1 MTAATCGWVTMSMR
15 ELDRLKVIEAIIE
28 GRLKPAA
35 AAQRLRLTTRQVHR
49 LVLRYREDGPAGLTS
64 RRRGQPS
71 NRQLS
76 PGLENPAISLI
87 RRNYSDFG
95 PTLAQ
100 EKLVECHGLKL
111 AKETVRRIMVDAGM
125 WVPRKQRPPKV
136 YQPRNRRAC
145 CGELIQID
153 DGKPLA
159 FYSDKASVF
168 RSNHK
173 APQGGDGYTQF
184 GRAMYELNIES
195 ICANSSQAKGRVER
209 ANLTLQD
216 RLVKELRLRG
226 ISNMPDANAFA
237 AHFMA
242 SYNARFAK
250 PPRSEHD
257 CHRPL
262 HSDEVRS
269 PIAWAPVS
277 RVPHGDGETG
287 HFPHIIERGKP
298 GLIGV
303 LANGRRFVNEA
314 HGYHDYVAALLEAT
328 PPGQPARSWLVCDRR
343 FLRRYGLGY
352 VRPAPLP
359 IAAHLRSGYLKRGT
373 SLDQLARS
381 CGIDPSGLAATVAEY
396 NRHAREG
403 RDPEFGRGGTA
414 FNRKQGDPA
423 YPGPNP
429 CVAPIERGPYYAV
442 QVEPGCFGTFAGLK
456 TDAQARVLDGGG
468 QPIPGLY
475 AAGAD
480 MASLFAGHYPSGGIN
495 LGPALTFGYI
505 AGRHIAGALG
515 YEQEQAQR
523 G

>member
-262 HSDEVRS
+262 HSDEDLDLIFAWREARRVSQRLTVQYDKVLYLLADTPQSRRLAGDHVEIYHYPDGRIEPRVDGTALPFTTYDKLCEIDQGAIVENKRLGHVLQVAQLVQAQRDSRRS
-269 PIAWAPVS
+269 QS
-277 RVPHGDGETG
+277 VPGNPRQSTQG
-287 HFPHIIERGKP
+287 
-298 GLIGV
+298 
-303 LANGRRFVNEA
+303 N
-314 HGYHDYVAALLEAT
+314 
-328 PPGQPARSWLVCDRR
+328 RSWLNAAQRLHIHKQSLVYRIRR
-343 FLRRYGLGY
+343 
-352 VRPAPLP
+352 
-359 IAAHLRSGYLKRGT
+359 IEEISGR
-373 SLDQLARS
+373 SLDSTADVATLWFALQATRLSPEAR
-381 CGIDPSGLAATVAEY
+381 
-396 NRHAREG
+396 G
-403 RDPEFGRGGTA
+403 RTAKSSLLEQSAHHGG
-414 FNRKQGDPA
+414 
-423 YPGPNP
+423 
-429 CVAPIERGPYYAV
+429 
-442 QVEPGCFGTFAGLK
+442 
-456 TDAQARVLDGGG
+456 
-468 QPIPGLY
+468 
-475 AAGAD
+475 D
-480 MASLFAGHYPSGGIN
+480 MD
-495 LGPALTFGYI
+495 
-505 AGRHIAGALG
+505 
-515 YEQEQAQR
+515 
-523 G
+523 

>member
-111 AKETVRRIMVDAGM
+111 AKETVQRIMVDAGM

-195 ICANSSQAKGRVER
+195 CANSSQAKGRVER

-226 ISNMPDANAFA
+226 ISNMADANAFA

-262 HSDEVRS
+262 HSDEDLEL
-269 PIAWAPVS
+269 IFAWREARRVS
-277 RVPHGDGETG
+277 QRLTVQYDKVLYLLADTPQSRRLAGDHVDDLPLPEWPHRAQGGRHRPPLYHLRQTLRD
-287 HFPHIIERGKP
+287 RP
-298 GLIGV
+298 GCH
-303 LANGRRFVNEA
+303 RREQA
-314 HGYHDYVAALLEAT
+314 LGSCAASR
-328 PPGQPARSWLVCDRR
+328 PARPS
-343 FLRRYGLGY
+343 
-352 VRPAPLP
+352 
-359 IAAHLRSGYLKRGT
+359 AARQSALAIGT
-373 SLDQLARS
+373 GKSAAVNARQDAVEE
-381 CGIDPSGLAATVAEY
+381 GAA
-396 NRHAREG
+396 R
-403 RDPEFGRGGTA
+403 
-414 FNRKQGDPA
+414 
-423 YPGPNP
+423 
-429 CVAPIERGPYYAV
+429 
-442 QVEPGCFGTFAGLK
+442 
-456 TDAQARVLDGGG
+456 TDAGRYRRC
-468 QPIPGLY
+468 PG
-475 AAGAD
+475 
-480 MASLFAGHYPSGGIN
+480 
-495 LGPALTFGYI
+495 
-505 AGRHIAGALG
+505 
-515 YEQEQAQR
+515 
-523 G
+523 

>member
-195 ICANSSQAKGRVER
+195 CANSSQAKGRVER

-226 ISNMPDANAFA
+226 ISNMADANAFA
-237 AHFMA
+237 AHFMV

-262 HSDEVRS
+262 HSDEDLEL
-269 PIAWAPVS
+269 IFAWREARRVS
-277 RVPHGDGETG
+277 QRLTVQYDKVLYLLADTPQSRRLAGDHVDDLPLPEWPHRAQGGRHRPPLYHLRQTLRD
-287 HFPHIIERGKP
+287 RP
-298 GLIGV
+298 GCH
-303 LANGRRFVNEA
+303 RREQA
-314 HGYHDYVAALLEAT
+314 LGSCAASR
-328 PPGQPARSWLVCDRR
+328 PARPS
-343 FLRRYGLGY
+343 
-352 VRPAPLP
+352 
-359 IAAHLRSGYLKRGT
+359 AARQSALAIGT
-373 SLDQLARS
+373 GKSAAVNARQDAVEE
-381 CGIDPSGLAATVAEY
+381 GAA
-396 NRHAREG
+396 R
-403 RDPEFGRGGTA
+403 
-414 FNRKQGDPA
+414 
-423 YPGPNP
+423 
-429 CVAPIERGPYYAV
+429 
-442 QVEPGCFGTFAGLK
+442 
-456 TDAQARVLDGGG
+456 TDAGRYRRC
-468 QPIPGLY
+468 PG
-475 AAGAD
+475 
-480 MASLFAGHYPSGGIN
+480 
-495 LGPALTFGYI
+495 
-505 AGRHIAGALG
+505 
-515 YEQEQAQR
+515 
-523 G
+523 

>member
-195 ICANSSQAKGRVER
+195 CANSSQAKGRVER

-226 ISNMPDANAFA
+226 ISNMADANAFA

-262 HSDEVRS
+262 HSDEDLEL
-269 PIAWAPVS
+269 IFAWREARRVS
-277 RVPHGDGETG
+277 HRLTVQYDKVLYLLADTPQSRRLAGDHVDDLPLPEWPHRAQGGRHRPPLYHLRQTLRD
-287 HFPHIIERGKP
+287 RP
-298 GLIGV
+298 GCH
-303 LANGRRFVNEA
+303 RREQA
-314 HGYHDYVAALLEAT
+314 LGSCAASR
-328 PPGQPARSWLVCDRR
+328 PARPS
-343 FLRRYGLGY
+343 
-352 VRPAPLP
+352 
-359 IAAHLRSGYLKRGT
+359 AARQSALAIGT
-373 SLDQLARS
+373 GKSAAVNARQDAVEE
-381 CGIDPSGLAATVAEY
+381 GAA
-396 NRHAREG
+396 R
-403 RDPEFGRGGTA
+403 
-414 FNRKQGDPA
+414 
-423 YPGPNP
+423 
-429 CVAPIERGPYYAV
+429 
-442 QVEPGCFGTFAGLK
+442 
-456 TDAQARVLDGGG
+456 TDAGRYRRC
-468 QPIPGLY
+468 PG
-475 AAGAD
+475 
-480 MASLFAGHYPSGGIN
+480 
-495 LGPALTFGYI
+495 
-505 AGRHIAGALG
+505 
-515 YEQEQAQR
+515 
-523 G
+523 

>member
-195 ICANSSQAKGRVER
+195 CANSSQAKGRVER

-226 ISNMPDANAFA
+226 ISNMADANAFA

-262 HSDEVRS
+262 HSDEDLEL
-269 PIAWAPVS
+269 IFAWREARRVS
-277 RVPHGDGETG
+277 QRLTVQYDKVLYLLADTPQSRRLAGDHVDDLPLPEWPHRAQGGRHRPPLYHLRQTLRD
-287 HFPHIIERGKP
+287 RP
-298 GLIGV
+298 GCH
-303 LANGRRFVNEA
+303 RREQA
-314 HGYHDYVAALLEAT
+314 LGSCAASR
-328 PPGQPARSWLVCDRR
+328 PARPS
-343 FLRRYGLGY
+343 
-352 VRPAPLP
+352 
-359 IAAHLRSGYLKRGT
+359 AARQSALAIGT
-373 SLDQLARS
+373 GKSAAVNARQDAVEE
-381 CGIDPSGLAATVAEY
+381 GAA
-396 NRHAREG
+396 R
-403 RDPEFGRGGTA
+403 
-414 FNRKQGDPA
+414 
-423 YPGPNP
+423 
-429 CVAPIERGPYYAV
+429 
-442 QVEPGCFGTFAGLK
+442 
-456 TDAQARVLDGGG
+456 TDAGRYRRR
-468 QPIPGLY
+468 PG
-475 AAGAD
+475 
-480 MASLFAGHYPSGGIN
+480 
-495 LGPALTFGYI
+495 
-505 AGRHIAGALG
+505 
-515 YEQEQAQR
+515 
-523 G
+523 

>member
-35 AAQRLRLTTRQVHR
+35 AAQRQVHR

-195 ICANSSQAKGRVER
+195 CANSSQAKGRVER

-226 ISNMPDANAFA
+226 ISNMADANAFA

-262 HSDEVRS
+262 HSDEDLEL
-269 PIAWAPVS
+269 IFAWREARRVS
-277 RVPHGDGETG
+277 QRLTVQYDKVLYLLADTPQSRRLAGDHVDDLPLPEWPHRAQGGRHRPPLYHLRQTLRD
-287 HFPHIIERGKP
+287 RP
-298 GLIGV
+298 GCH
-303 LANGRRFVNEA
+303 RREQA
-314 HGYHDYVAALLEAT
+314 LGSCAASR
-328 PPGQPARSWLVCDRR
+328 PARPS
-343 FLRRYGLGY
+343 
-352 VRPAPLP
+352 
-359 IAAHLRSGYLKRGT
+359 AARQSALAIGT
-373 SLDQLARS
+373 GKSAAVNARQDAVEE
-381 CGIDPSGLAATVAEY
+381 GAA
-396 NRHAREG
+396 R
-403 RDPEFGRGGTA
+403 
-414 FNRKQGDPA
+414 
-423 YPGPNP
+423 
-429 CVAPIERGPYYAV
+429 
-442 QVEPGCFGTFAGLK
+442 
-456 TDAQARVLDGGG
+456 TDAGRYRRC
-468 QPIPGLY
+468 PG
-475 AAGAD
+475 
-480 MASLFAGHYPSGGIN
+480 
-495 LGPALTFGYI
+495 
-505 AGRHIAGALG
+505 
-515 YEQEQAQR
+515 
-523 G
+523 

>member
-1 MTAATCGWVTMSMR
+1 MTAATCGWVPMSMR

-195 ICANSSQAKGRVER
+195 CANSSQAKGRVER

-226 ISNMPDANAFA
+226 ISNMADANAFA

-262 HSDEVRS
+262 HSDEDLEL
-269 PIAWAPVS
+269 IFAWREARRVS
-277 RVPHGDGETG
+277 QRLTVQYDKVLYLLADTPQSRRLAGDHVDDLPLPEWPHRAQGGRHRPPLYHLRQTLRD
-287 HFPHIIERGKP
+287 RP
-298 GLIGV
+298 GCH
-303 LANGRRFVNEA
+303 RREQA
-314 HGYHDYVAALLEAT
+314 LGSCAASR
-328 PPGQPARSWLVCDRR
+328 PARPS
-343 FLRRYGLGY
+343 
-352 VRPAPLP
+352 
-359 IAAHLRSGYLKRGT
+359 AARQSALAIGT
-373 SLDQLARS
+373 GKSAAVNARQDAVEE
-381 CGIDPSGLAATVAEY
+381 GAA
-396 NRHAREG
+396 R
-403 RDPEFGRGGTA
+403 
-414 FNRKQGDPA
+414 
-423 YPGPNP
+423 
-429 CVAPIERGPYYAV
+429 
-442 QVEPGCFGTFAGLK
+442 
-456 TDAQARVLDGGG
+456 TDAGRYRRC
-468 QPIPGLY
+468 PG
-475 AAGAD
+475 
-480 MASLFAGHYPSGGIN
+480 
-495 LGPALTFGYI
+495 
-505 AGRHIAGALG
+505 
-515 YEQEQAQR
+515 
-523 G
+523 

>member
-262 HSDEVRS
+262 HSDEDLDL
-269 PIAWAPVS
+269 IFAWREARRVS
-277 RVPHGDGETG
+277 QRLTVQYDKVLYLLADTPQSRRLAGDHVEIYHYPDGRIEPRVD
-287 HFPHIIERGKP
+287 
-298 GLIGV
+298 
-303 LANGRRFVNEA
+303 
-314 HGYHDYVAALLEAT
+314 
-328 PPGQPARSWLVCDRR
+328 
-343 FLRRYGLGY
+343 
-352 VRPAPLP
+352 
-359 IAAHLRSGYLKRGT
+359 
-373 SLDQLARS
+373 
-381 CGIDPSGLAATVAEY
+381 
-396 NRHAREG
+396 
-403 RDPEFGRGGTA
+403 GTA
-414 FNRKQGDPA
+414 LPFTTYDKLCEIDQGA
-423 YPGPNP
+423 IVENKRLGHVLQ
-429 CVAPIERGPYYAV
+429 VAQLV
-442 QVEPGCFGTFAGLK
+442 
-456 TDAQARVLDGGG
+456 
-468 QPIPGLY
+468 
-475 AAGAD
+475 
-480 MASLFAGHYPSGGIN
+480 
-495 LGPALTFGYI
+495 
-505 AGRHIAGALG
+505 
-515 YEQEQAQR
+515 QAQR
-523 G
+523 DSRRSQSVPGNPRQSTQGKMLSKKAQRELMPEDIAAALDNTPPSRRSRAPASDEKKA

>member
-35 AAQRLRLTTRQVHR
+35 AAQRQVHR

-195 ICANSSQAKGRVER
+195 CANSSQAKGRVER

-226 ISNMPDANAFA
+226 ISNMADANAFA

-262 HSDEVRS
+262 HSDEDLDL
-269 PIAWAPVS
+269 IFAWREARRVS
-277 RVPHGDGETG
+277 QRLTVQYDKVLYLLADTPQSRRLAGDHVEIYHYPDGRIEPRVD
-287 HFPHIIERGKP
+287 
-298 GLIGV
+298 
-303 LANGRRFVNEA
+303 
-314 HGYHDYVAALLEAT
+314 
-328 PPGQPARSWLVCDRR
+328 
-343 FLRRYGLGY
+343 
-352 VRPAPLP
+352 
-359 IAAHLRSGYLKRGT
+359 
-373 SLDQLARS
+373 
-381 CGIDPSGLAATVAEY
+381 
-396 NRHAREG
+396 
-403 RDPEFGRGGTA
+403 GTA
-414 FNRKQGDPA
+414 LPFTTYDKLCEIDQGA
-423 YPGPNP
+423 IVENKRLGHVLQ
-429 CVAPIERGPYYAV
+429 VAQLV
-442 QVEPGCFGTFAGLK
+442 
-456 TDAQARVLDGGG
+456 
-468 QPIPGLY
+468 
-475 AAGAD
+475 
-480 MASLFAGHYPSGGIN
+480 
-495 LGPALTFGYI
+495 
-505 AGRHIAGALG
+505 
-515 YEQEQAQR
+515 QAQR
-523 G
+523 DSRRSQSVPRNPRQSTQGKMLSKKAQRELMPEDIAAALDNTPPSRRSRHA

>member
-195 ICANSSQAKGRVER
+195 CANSSQAKGRVER

-226 ISNMPDANAFA
+226 IRNMADANAFA

-262 HSDEVRS
+262 HSDEDLEL
-269 PIAWAPVS
+269 IFAWREARRVS
-277 RVPHGDGETG
+277 QRLTVQYDKVLYLLADTPQSRRLAGDHVDDLPLPEWPHRAQGGRHRPPLYHLRQTLRD
-287 HFPHIIERGKP
+287 RP
-298 GLIGV
+298 GCH
-303 LANGRRFVNEA
+303 RREQA
-314 HGYHDYVAALLEAT
+314 LGSCAASR
-328 PPGQPARSWLVCDRR
+328 PARPS
-343 FLRRYGLGY
+343 
-352 VRPAPLP
+352 
-359 IAAHLRSGYLKRGT
+359 AARQSALAIGT
-373 SLDQLARS
+373 GKSAAVNARQDAVEE
-381 CGIDPSGLAATVAEY
+381 GAA
-396 NRHAREG
+396 R
-403 RDPEFGRGGTA
+403 
-414 FNRKQGDPA
+414 
-423 YPGPNP
+423 
-429 CVAPIERGPYYAV
+429 
-442 QVEPGCFGTFAGLK
+442 
-456 TDAQARVLDGGG
+456 TDAGRYRRC
-468 QPIPGLY
+468 PG
-475 AAGAD
+475 
-480 MASLFAGHYPSGGIN
+480 
-495 LGPALTFGYI
+495 
-505 AGRHIAGALG
+505 
-515 YEQEQAQR
+515 
-523 G
+523 

>member
-226 ISNMPDANAFA
+226 ISNMADANAFA

-262 HSDEVRS
+262 HSDEDLDL
-269 PIAWAPVS
+269 IFAWREARRVS
-277 RVPHGDGETG
+277 QRLTVQYDKVLYLLADTPQSRRLAGDHVEIYHYPDGRIEPRVD
-287 HFPHIIERGKP
+287 
-298 GLIGV
+298 
-303 LANGRRFVNEA
+303 
-314 HGYHDYVAALLEAT
+314 
-328 PPGQPARSWLVCDRR
+328 
-343 FLRRYGLGY
+343 
-352 VRPAPLP
+352 
-359 IAAHLRSGYLKRGT
+359 
-373 SLDQLARS
+373 
-381 CGIDPSGLAATVAEY
+381 
-396 NRHAREG
+396 
-403 RDPEFGRGGTA
+403 GTA
-414 FNRKQGDPA
+414 LPFTTYDKLCEIDQGA
-423 YPGPNP
+423 IVENKRLGHVLQ
-429 CVAPIERGPYYAV
+429 VAQLV
-442 QVEPGCFGTFAGLK
+442 
-456 TDAQARVLDGGG
+456 
-468 QPIPGLY
+468 
-475 AAGAD
+475 
-480 MASLFAGHYPSGGIN
+480 
-495 LGPALTFGYI
+495 
-505 AGRHIAGALG
+505 
-515 YEQEQAQR
+515 QAQR
-523 G
+523 DSRRSQSVPGNPRQSTQGKMLSKKAQRELMPEDIAAALDNTPPSRRSRHA

>member
-35 AAQRLRLTTRQVHR
+35 AAQRQVHR

-195 ICANSSQAKGRVER
+195 CANSSQAKGRVER

-226 ISNMPDANAFA
+226 ISNMADANAFA

-262 HSDEVRS
+262 HSDEDLEL
-269 PIAWAPVS
+269 IFAWREARRVS
-277 RVPHGDGETG
+277 QRLTVQYDKVLYLLADTPQSRRLAGDHVDDLPLPEWPHRAQG
-287 HFPHIIERGKP
+287 
-298 GLIGV
+298 
-303 LANGRRFVNEA
+303 GRHRPPL
-314 HGYHDYVAALLEAT
+314 YHLRQTLRDRLGCHRREQALGSCAASR
-328 PPGQPARSWLVCDRR
+328 PARPS
-343 FLRRYGLGY
+343 
-352 VRPAPLP
+352 
-359 IAAHLRSGYLKRGT
+359 AARQSALAIGT
-373 SLDQLARS
+373 GKSAAVNARQDAVEE
-381 CGIDPSGLAATVAEY
+381 GAA
-396 NRHAREG
+396 R
-403 RDPEFGRGGTA
+403 
-414 FNRKQGDPA
+414 
-423 YPGPNP
+423 
-429 CVAPIERGPYYAV
+429 
-442 QVEPGCFGTFAGLK
+442 
-456 TDAQARVLDGGG
+456 TDAGRYRRC
-468 QPIPGLY
+468 PG
-475 AAGAD
+475 
-480 MASLFAGHYPSGGIN
+480 
-495 LGPALTFGYI
+495 
-505 AGRHIAGALG
+505 
-515 YEQEQAQR
+515 
-523 G
+523 

>member
-76 PGLENPAISLI
+76 PGLENRAISLI

-153 DGKPLA
+153 GSDHRWFEDRGPACTLLVFIDDATSKLMHLHFTAAESTFSYFTATRAYLERHGKPLA

-168 RSNHK
+168 RS
-173 APQGGDGYTQF
+173 
-184 GRAMYELNIES
+184 
-195 ICANSSQAKGRVER
+195 
-209 ANLTLQD
+209 LQD

-242 SYNARFAK
+242 SYNTRFAK
-250 PPRSEHD
+250 PPRSEHH

-262 HSDEVRS
+262 HSDEDLEL
-269 PIAWAPVS
+269 IFAWREARRVS
-277 RVPHGDGETG
+277 QRLTVQYDKVLYLLADTPQSRRLAGDHVEIYHYPDGRIEPRVD
-287 HFPHIIERGKP
+287 
-298 GLIGV
+298 
-303 LANGRRFVNEA
+303 
-314 HGYHDYVAALLEAT
+314 
-328 PPGQPARSWLVCDRR
+328 
-343 FLRRYGLGY
+343 
-352 VRPAPLP
+352 
-359 IAAHLRSGYLKRGT
+359 
-373 SLDQLARS
+373 
-381 CGIDPSGLAATVAEY
+381 
-396 NRHAREG
+396 
-403 RDPEFGRGGTA
+403 GTA
-414 FNRKQGDPA
+414 LPFTTYDKLCEIDQGA
-423 YPGPNP
+423 IVENKRLGHVLQ
-429 CVAPIERGPYYAV
+429 VAQLV
-442 QVEPGCFGTFAGLK
+442 
-456 TDAQARVLDGGG
+456 
-468 QPIPGLY
+468 
-475 AAGAD
+475 
-480 MASLFAGHYPSGGIN
+480 
-495 LGPALTFGYI
+495 
-505 AGRHIAGALG
+505 
-515 YEQEQAQR
+515 QAQR
-523 G
+523 DSRRSQSVPGNPRQSTQGKMLSKKAQRELMPEDIAAALDNTPPSRRSRHA

>member
-125 WVPRKQRPPKV
+125 WVPRKQRPPKI

-195 ICANSSQAKGRVER
+195 CANSSQAKGRVER

-226 ISNMPDANAFA
+226 ISNMADANAFA

-262 HSDEVRS
+262 HSDEDLEL
-269 PIAWAPVS
+269 IFAWREARRVS
-277 RVPHGDGETG
+277 QRLTVQYDKVLYLLADTPQSRRLAGDHVDDLPLPEWPHRAQGGRHRPPLYHLRQTLRD
-287 HFPHIIERGKP
+287 RP
-298 GLIGV
+298 GCH
-303 LANGRRFVNEA
+303 RREQA
-314 HGYHDYVAALLEAT
+314 LGSCAASR
-328 PPGQPARSWLVCDRR
+328 PARPS
-343 FLRRYGLGY
+343 
-352 VRPAPLP
+352 
-359 IAAHLRSGYLKRGT
+359 AARQSALAIGT
-373 SLDQLARS
+373 GKSAAVNARQDAVEE
-381 CGIDPSGLAATVAEY
+381 GAA
-396 NRHAREG
+396 R
-403 RDPEFGRGGTA
+403 
-414 FNRKQGDPA
+414 
-423 YPGPNP
+423 
-429 CVAPIERGPYYAV
+429 
-442 QVEPGCFGTFAGLK
+442 
-456 TDAQARVLDGGG
+456 TDAGRYRRC
-468 QPIPGLY
+468 PG
-475 AAGAD
+475 
-480 MASLFAGHYPSGGIN
+480 
-495 LGPALTFGYI
+495 
-505 AGRHIAGALG
+505 
-515 YEQEQAQR
+515 
-523 G
+523 

>member
-195 ICANSSQAKGRVER
+195 CANSSQAKGRVER

-226 ISNMPDANAFA
+226 ISNMADANAFA

-262 HSDEVRS
+262 HSDEDLEL
-269 PIAWAPVS
+269 IFAWREARRVS
-277 RVPHGDGETG
+277 QRLTVQYDKVPYPLADTPQSRRLAGDHVDDLPLPEW
-287 HFPHIIERGKP
+287 PHRAQGGRHRPPLYHLRQTLRDRP
-298 GLIGV
+298 GCH
-303 LANGRRFVNEA
+303 RREQA
-314 HGYHDYVAALLEAT
+314 LGSCAASR
-328 PPGQPARSWLVCDRR
+328 PARPS
-343 FLRRYGLGY
+343 
-352 VRPAPLP
+352 
-359 IAAHLRSGYLKRGT
+359 AARQSALAIGT
-373 SLDQLARS
+373 GKSAAVNARQDAVEE
-381 CGIDPSGLAATVAEY
+381 GAA
-396 NRHAREG
+396 R
-403 RDPEFGRGGTA
+403 
-414 FNRKQGDPA
+414 
-423 YPGPNP
+423 
-429 CVAPIERGPYYAV
+429 
-442 QVEPGCFGTFAGLK
+442 
-456 TDAQARVLDGGG
+456 TDAGRYRRC
-468 QPIPGLY
+468 PG
-475 AAGAD
+475 
-480 MASLFAGHYPSGGIN
+480 
-495 LGPALTFGYI
+495 
-505 AGRHIAGALG
+505 
-515 YEQEQAQR
+515 
-523 G
+523 

>member
-262 HSDEVRS
+262 HSDEDLDL
-269 PIAWAPVS
+269 IFAWREARRVS
-277 RVPHGDGETG
+277 QRLTVQYDKVLYLLADTPQSRRLAGDHVEIYHYPDGRIEPRVD
-287 HFPHIIERGKP
+287 
-298 GLIGV
+298 
-303 LANGRRFVNEA
+303 
-314 HGYHDYVAALLEAT
+314 
-328 PPGQPARSWLVCDRR
+328 
-343 FLRRYGLGY
+343 
-352 VRPAPLP
+352 
-359 IAAHLRSGYLKRGT
+359 
-373 SLDQLARS
+373 
-381 CGIDPSGLAATVAEY
+381 
-396 NRHAREG
+396 
-403 RDPEFGRGGTA
+403 GTA
-414 FNRKQGDPA
+414 LPFTTYDKLCEIDQGA
-423 YPGPNP
+423 IVENKRLGHVLQ
-429 CVAPIERGPYYAV
+429 VAQLV
-442 QVEPGCFGTFAGLK
+442 
-456 TDAQARVLDGGG
+456 
-468 QPIPGLY
+468 
-475 AAGAD
+475 
-480 MASLFAGHYPSGGIN
+480 
-495 LGPALTFGYI
+495 
-505 AGRHIAGALG
+505 
-515 YEQEQAQR
+515 QAQR
-523 G
+523 DSRRSQSVPGNPRQSTQGKRHCCK

>member
-184 GRAMYELNIES
+184 GQAMYELNIES
-195 ICANSSQAKGRVER
+195 CANSSQAKGRVER

-226 ISNMPDANAFA
+226 ISNMADANAFA

-262 HSDEVRS
+262 HSDEDLEL
-269 PIAWAPVS
+269 IFAWREARRVS
-277 RVPHGDGETG
+277 QRLTVQYDKVLYLLADTPQPRRLAGDHVDDLPLPEWPHRAQGGRHRPPLYHLRQTLRD
-287 HFPHIIERGKP
+287 RP
-298 GLIGV
+298 GCH
-303 LANGRRFVNEA
+303 RREQA
-314 HGYHDYVAALLEAT
+314 LGSCAASR
-328 PPGQPARSWLVCDRR
+328 PARPS
-343 FLRRYGLGY
+343 
-352 VRPAPLP
+352 
-359 IAAHLRSGYLKRGT
+359 AARQSALAIGT
-373 SLDQLARS
+373 GKSAAVNARQDAVEE
-381 CGIDPSGLAATVAEY
+381 GAA
-396 NRHAREG
+396 R
-403 RDPEFGRGGTA
+403 
-414 FNRKQGDPA
+414 
-423 YPGPNP
+423 
-429 CVAPIERGPYYAV
+429 
-442 QVEPGCFGTFAGLK
+442 
-456 TDAQARVLDGGG
+456 TDAGRYRRC
-468 QPIPGLY
+468 PG
-475 AAGAD
+475 
-480 MASLFAGHYPSGGIN
+480 
-495 LGPALTFGYI
+495 
-505 AGRHIAGALG
+505 
-515 YEQEQAQR
+515 
-523 G
+523 

>member
-262 HSDEVRS
+262 HSDEDLDL
-269 PIAWAPVS
+269 IFAWREARRVS
-277 RVPHGDGETG
+277 QRLTVQYDKVLYLLADTPQSRRLAGDHVEIYHYPDGRIEPRVD
-287 HFPHIIERGKP
+287 
-298 GLIGV
+298 
-303 LANGRRFVNEA
+303 
-314 HGYHDYVAALLEAT
+314 
-328 PPGQPARSWLVCDRR
+328 
-343 FLRRYGLGY
+343 
-352 VRPAPLP
+352 
-359 IAAHLRSGYLKRGT
+359 
-373 SLDQLARS
+373 
-381 CGIDPSGLAATVAEY
+381 
-396 NRHAREG
+396 
-403 RDPEFGRGGTA
+403 GTA
-414 FNRKQGDPA
+414 LPFTTYDKLCEIDQGA
-423 YPGPNP
+423 IVENKRLGHVLQ
-429 CVAPIERGPYYAV
+429 VAQLV
-442 QVEPGCFGTFAGLK
+442 
-456 TDAQARVLDGGG
+456 
-468 QPIPGLY
+468 
-475 AAGAD
+475 
-480 MASLFAGHYPSGGIN
+480 
-495 LGPALTFGYI
+495 
-505 AGRHIAGALG
+505 
-515 YEQEQAQR
+515 QAQR
-523 G
+523 DSRRSQSVPGNPRQSTQGKMLSKKAQRELMPEDIAAALDNTPPSRRSRHA

>member
-15 ELDRLKVIEAIIE
+15 ELDRFKVIEAIIE

-195 ICANSSQAKGRVER
+195 CANSSQAKGRVER

-226 ISNMPDANAFA
+226 ISNMADANAFA

-262 HSDEVRS
+262 HSDEDLEL
-269 PIAWAPVS
+269 IFAWREARRVS
-277 RVPHGDGETG
+277 QRLTVQYDKVLYLLADTPQSRRLAGDHVDDLPLPEWPHRAQGGRHRPPLYHLRQTLRD
-287 HFPHIIERGKP
+287 RP
-298 GLIGV
+298 GCH
-303 LANGRRFVNEA
+303 RREQA
-314 HGYHDYVAALLEAT
+314 LGSCAASR
-328 PPGQPARSWLVCDRR
+328 PARPS
-343 FLRRYGLGY
+343 
-352 VRPAPLP
+352 
-359 IAAHLRSGYLKRGT
+359 AARQSALAIGT
-373 SLDQLARS
+373 GKSAAVNARQDAVEE
-381 CGIDPSGLAATVAEY
+381 GAA
-396 NRHAREG
+396 R
-403 RDPEFGRGGTA
+403 
-414 FNRKQGDPA
+414 
-423 YPGPNP
+423 
-429 CVAPIERGPYYAV
+429 
-442 QVEPGCFGTFAGLK
+442 
-456 TDAQARVLDGGG
+456 TDAGRYRRC
-468 QPIPGLY
+468 PG
-475 AAGAD
+475 
-480 MASLFAGHYPSGGIN
+480 
-495 LGPALTFGYI
+495 
-505 AGRHIAGALG
+505 
-515 YEQEQAQR
+515 
-523 G
+523 

>member
-159 FYSDKASVF
+159 FYIDKASVF

-195 ICANSSQAKGRVER
+195 CANSSQAKGRVER

-226 ISNMPDANAFA
+226 ISNMADANAFA

-262 HSDEVRS
+262 HSDEDLEL
-269 PIAWAPVS
+269 IFAWREARRVS
-277 RVPHGDGETG
+277 QRLTVQYDKVLYLLADTPQSRRLAGDHVDDLPLPEWPHRAQGGRHRPPLYHLRQTLRD
-287 HFPHIIERGKP
+287 RP
-298 GLIGV
+298 GCH
-303 LANGRRFVNEA
+303 RREQA
-314 HGYHDYVAALLEAT
+314 LGSCAASR
-328 PPGQPARSWLVCDRR
+328 PARPS
-343 FLRRYGLGY
+343 
-352 VRPAPLP
+352 
-359 IAAHLRSGYLKRGT
+359 AARQSALAIGT
-373 SLDQLARS
+373 GKSAAVNARQDAVEE
-381 CGIDPSGLAATVAEY
+381 GAA
-396 NRHAREG
+396 R
-403 RDPEFGRGGTA
+403 
-414 FNRKQGDPA
+414 
-423 YPGPNP
+423 
-429 CVAPIERGPYYAV
+429 
-442 QVEPGCFGTFAGLK
+442 
-456 TDAQARVLDGGG
+456 TDAGRYRRC
-468 QPIPGLY
+468 PG
-475 AAGAD
+475 
-480 MASLFAGHYPSGGIN
+480 
-495 LGPALTFGYI
+495 
-505 AGRHIAGALG
+505 
-515 YEQEQAQR
+515 
-523 G
+523 

>member
-184 GRAMYELNIES
+184 GQAMYELNIES
-195 ICANSSQAKGRVER
+195 CAKSSQAKGRVER

-226 ISNMPDANAFA
+226 ISNMADANAFA

-262 HSDEVRS
+262 HSDEDLEL
-269 PIAWAPVS
+269 IFAWREARRVS
-277 RVPHGDGETG
+277 QRLTVQYDKVLYLLADTPQSRRLAGDHVDDLPLPEWPHRAQGGRHRPPLYHLRQTLRD
-287 HFPHIIERGKP
+287 RP
-298 GLIGV
+298 GCH
-303 LANGRRFVNEA
+303 RREQA
-314 HGYHDYVAALLEAT
+314 LGSCAASR
-328 PPGQPARSWLVCDRR
+328 PARPS
-343 FLRRYGLGY
+343 
-352 VRPAPLP
+352 
-359 IAAHLRSGYLKRGT
+359 AARQSALAIGT
-373 SLDQLARS
+373 GKSAAVNARQDAVEE
-381 CGIDPSGLAATVAEY
+381 GAA
-396 NRHAREG
+396 R
-403 RDPEFGRGGTA
+403 
-414 FNRKQGDPA
+414 
-423 YPGPNP
+423 
-429 CVAPIERGPYYAV
+429 
-442 QVEPGCFGTFAGLK
+442 
-456 TDAQARVLDGGG
+456 TDAGRYRRC
-468 QPIPGLY
+468 PG
-475 AAGAD
+475 
-480 MASLFAGHYPSGGIN
+480 
-495 LGPALTFGYI
+495 
-505 AGRHIAGALG
+505 
-515 YEQEQAQR
+515 
-523 G
+523 

>member
-195 ICANSSQAKGRVER
+195 CANSSQAKGRVER

-226 ISNMPDANAFA
+226 ISNMADANAFA

-262 HSDEVRS
+262 HSDEDLEL
-269 PIAWAPVS
+269 IFAWREARRVS
-277 RVPHGDGETG
+277 QRLTVQYDKVLYLLADTPQSRRLAGDHVDDLPLPEWPHRAQGGRHRPPLYHLRQTLRD
-287 HFPHIIERGKP
+287 RP
-298 GLIGV
+298 GCH
-303 LANGRRFVNEA
+303 RREQA
-314 HGYHDYVAALLEAT
+314 LGSCAASR
-328 PPGQPARSWLVCDRR
+328 PARPS
-343 FLRRYGLGY
+343 
-352 VRPAPLP
+352 
-359 IAAHLRSGYLKRGT
+359 AARQSALAIGT
-373 SLDQLARS
+373 GNSAAVNARQDAVEE
-381 CGIDPSGLAATVAEY
+381 GAA
-396 NRHAREG
+396 R
-403 RDPEFGRGGTA
+403 
-414 FNRKQGDPA
+414 
-423 YPGPNP
+423 
-429 CVAPIERGPYYAV
+429 
-442 QVEPGCFGTFAGLK
+442 
-456 TDAQARVLDGGG
+456 TDAGRYRRC
-468 QPIPGLY
+468 PG
-475 AAGAD
+475 
-480 MASLFAGHYPSGGIN
+480 
-495 LGPALTFGYI
+495 
-505 AGRHIAGALG
+505 
-515 YEQEQAQR
+515 
-523 G
+523 

>member
-195 ICANSSQAKGRVER
+195 CANSSQAKGRVER

-226 ISNMPDANAFA
+226 ISNMADANAFA

-262 HSDEVRS
+262 HSDEDLEL
-269 PIAWAPVS
+269 IFAWREARRVS
-277 RVPHGDGETG
+277 QRLTVQYDKVLYLLADTPQSRRLAGDHVEIYHYPDGRIEPRVD
-287 HFPHIIERGKP
+287 
-298 GLIGV
+298 
-303 LANGRRFVNEA
+303 
-314 HGYHDYVAALLEAT
+314 
-328 PPGQPARSWLVCDRR
+328 
-343 FLRRYGLGY
+343 
-352 VRPAPLP
+352 
-359 IAAHLRSGYLKRGT
+359 
-373 SLDQLARS
+373 
-381 CGIDPSGLAATVAEY
+381 
-396 NRHAREG
+396 
-403 RDPEFGRGGTA
+403 GTA
-414 FNRKQGDPA
+414 LPFTTYDKLCEIDQGA
-423 YPGPNP
+423 IVENKRLGHVLQ
-429 CVAPIERGPYYAV
+429 VAQLV
-442 QVEPGCFGTFAGLK
+442 
-456 TDAQARVLDGGG
+456 
-468 QPIPGLY
+468 
-475 AAGAD
+475 
-480 MASLFAGHYPSGGIN
+480 
-495 LGPALTFGYI
+495 
-505 AGRHIAGALG
+505 
-515 YEQEQAQR
+515 QAQR
-523 G
+523 DNRRSQSVPGNPRQSTQGKMLSKKAQRELMPEDIAAALDNTPPSRRSRHA

>member
-195 ICANSSQAKGRVER
+195 CANSSQAKGRVER

-226 ISNMPDANAFA
+226 ISNMADANAFA

-262 HSDEVRS
+262 HSDEDLEL
-269 PIAWAPVS
+269 IFAWREARRVS
-277 RVPHGDGETG
+277 QRLTVQYDKVLYLLADTPQSRRLAGDHVDDLPLPEWPHRAQGGRHRPPLYHLRQTLRD
-287 HFPHIIERGKP
+287 RP
-298 GLIGV
+298 GCH
-303 LANGRRFVNEA
+303 RREQA
-314 HGYHDYVAALLEAT
+314 LGSCAASR
-328 PPGQPARSWLVCDRR
+328 PARPSAARQSALAIGTGKSAAVNARQDAVEEGAARTDAG
-343 FLRRYGLGY
+343 RYG
-352 VRPAPLP
+352 R
-359 IAAHLRSGYLKRGT
+359 
-373 SLDQLARS
+373 
-381 CGIDPSGLAATVAEY
+381 C
-396 NRHAREG
+396 
-403 RDPEFGRGGTA
+403 
-414 FNRKQGDPA
+414 
-423 YPGPNP
+423 PG
-429 CVAPIERGPYYAV
+429 
-442 QVEPGCFGTFAGLK
+442 
-456 TDAQARVLDGGG
+456 
-468 QPIPGLY
+468 
-475 AAGAD
+475 
-480 MASLFAGHYPSGGIN
+480 
-495 LGPALTFGYI
+495 
-505 AGRHIAGALG
+505 
-515 YEQEQAQR
+515 
-523 G
+523 